1 MCIRDS
7 EITPVPSIQ
16 GPNEIEFCKTNP
28 LVVDIGSYL
37 SVDNQNQFSY
47 VWTSSS
53 GVAAGTFSGSG
64 LSATYTPSSFE
75 IDRKSVVLTLVAT
88 QVSCSASATKNITV
102 YFLDLPE
109 VDAGPDEV
117 ILCEDEVNY
126 QTAGSYTVC
135 LLYTSPSPRDSS
147 PSRMPSSA

>member
-1 MCIRDS
+1 MRLDTKMQIAIQVNICTINL

-16 GPNEIEFCKTNP
+16 GPNEIEFVKQP

-64 LSATYTPSSFE
+64 LSATYTPSSFD
-75 IDRKSVVLTLVAT
+75 IDRKSVVLT
-88 QVSCSASATKNITV
+88 
-102 YFLDLPE
+102 
-109 VDAGPDEV
+109 
-117 ILCEDEVNY
+117 
-126 QTAGSYTVC
+126 
-135 LLYTSPSPRDSS
+135 
-147 PSRMPSSA
+147 